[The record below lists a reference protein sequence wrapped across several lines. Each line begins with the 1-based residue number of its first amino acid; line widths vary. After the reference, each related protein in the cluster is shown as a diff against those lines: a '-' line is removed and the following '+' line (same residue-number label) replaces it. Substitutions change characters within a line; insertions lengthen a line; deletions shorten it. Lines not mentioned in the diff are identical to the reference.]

1 MYTFVNWTRV
11 YIEDHTSSML
21 DFLDWLNLKVRR
33 RFLVPYLCAYAGL
46 GLCTL
51 CVLAMHPWFH
61 LGTFDIYSLFC
72 QSKKK
77 KKKKKKNPIVIKK
90 HFLASTVAIGR
101 FSFDV
106 PHFVNV
112 CASWDIYLSLAFLNI
127 LLQLVPIK
135 KMSLLLKYLDSTMR
149 CLDYIIIVV
158 WLSIFDI
165 CCFDGTLV
173 TAFFWWLSLVGMTVI
188 AALFFRLT
196 LGTWQCLHFKLI
208 VPFFT

>member
-77 KKKKKKNPIVIKK
+77 KKKEKKKSNSYKE
-90 HFLASTVAIGR
+90 A
-101 FSFDV
+101 
-106 PHFVNV
+106 
-112 CASWDIYLSLAFLNI
+112 LSSKYSGYRT
-127 LLQLVPIK
+127 LL
-135 KMSLLLKYLDSTMR
+135 
-149 CLDYIIIVV
+149 
-158 WLSIFDI
+158 F
-165 CCFDGTLV
+165 
-173 TAFFWWLSLVGMTVI
+173 
-188 AALFFRLT
+188 
-196 LGTWQCLHFKLI
+196 
-208 VPFFT
+208 